1 MRSGKVLVLI
11 PLSADC
17 IASLQDTYDTL
28 VSPKSWPEVDVARDG
43 AAIRAVVPNGAR
55 GLPAVEMPALPGLER
70 IACYGAGH
78 ENVDLAAARQR
89 GVAVTSAPGA
99 NSDTVADH
107 ALGLMLAV
115 ARDIPARDRAVRAG
129 GWDAIRGAR
138 PTLTGATL
146 GLLGLG
152 QIGARIARRAAAF
165 DMRVVYHTPKA
176 KPDVPWAYAATP
188 ASLAE
193 QSDFLVLACP
203 GGPATRHVV
212 DAGVLAALGR
222 GGFLI
227 NVARGS
233 VVDSAALLAALS
245 ARTIAGAGL
254 DVWDGEPD
262 FPPALLQSPLVVLT
276 PHMSGR
282 SPEAFRYQNK
292 LLLSNL
298 AAVFTQKPLQAL
310 VG

>member
-1 MRSGKVLVLI
+1 MRPGKVLVLI
-11 PLSADC
+11 PLSAEC
-17 IASLQDTYDTL
+17 VTALQDTHDTL
-28 VSPKSWPEVDVARDG
+28 VSPKGWPEVDVARDG
-43 AAIRAVVPNGAR
+43 AAMRAVVTNGSR
-55 GLPAVEMPALPGLER
+55 GLSAVEMAALPALEL

-89 GVAVTSAPGA
+89 GIAVTSAPGA

-188 ASLAE
+188 AALE
-193 QSDFLVLACP
+193 
-203 GGPATRHVV
+203 
-212 DAGVLAALGR
+212 AALER
-222 GGFLI
+222 
-227 NVARGS
+227 
-233 VVDSAALLAALS
+233 ALRAYAQPEAWRKLMKTAMAQDFS
-245 ARTIAGAGL
+245 
-254 DVWDGEPD
+254 WDGAAAGYL
-262 FPPALLQSPLVVLT
+262 ALYQRLAG
-276 PHMSGR
+276 GR
-282 SPEAFRYQNK
+282 E
-292 LLLSNL
+292 
-298 AAVFTQKPLQAL
+298 
-310 VG
+310 

>member
-1 MRSGKVLVLI
+1 MQPGKVLVLI
-11 PLSADC
+11 PLLADC
-17 IASLQDTYDTL
+17 IASLQDNYDIL
-28 VSPKSWPEVDVARDG
+28 VSPKGWPEADVARDG
-43 AAIRAVVPNGAR
+43 AAIRAVVTNGSR
-55 GLPAVEMPALPGLER
+55 GLSAAEMAALPALEL

-89 GVAVTSAPGA
+89 GIAVTSAPGA
-99 NSDTVADH
+99 NSNTVADH

-115 ARDIPARDRAVRAG
+115 ARDIPARDRALREG
-129 GWDAIRGAR
+129 GWDAIRSAR

-152 QIGARIARRAAAF
+152 QIGSRIAQRAAAF
-165 DMRVVYHTPKA
+165 DMRIVYHTPTA
-176 KPDVPWAYAATP
+176 KLGVSWSYVATP
-188 ASLAE
+188 EKLAE

-203 GGPATRHVV
+203 GGPATRHIV
-212 DAGVLAALGR
+212 DARVLAALGR

-233 VVDSAALLAALS
+233 VVDSAALLDALT
-245 ARTIAGAGL
+245 ARAIAGAGL
-254 DVWDGEPD
+254 DVWEGEPN

-282 SPEAFRYQNK
+282 SPEAIRYQTK